1 MPTTKLKNNIYR
13 MMLPFF
19 APPCSRHP
27 LKPVI
32 GRNIN
37 NPHALVSLLRRHHV
51 QGAALLLSDQEQKSI
66 ICSESALPGHEACIS
81 TYFRVASITKT
92 ATAVLAMRFAEEK
105 IFELEK
111 PVRSFFPSLPYD
123 RTLDDITLKHLLSHT
138 SGLIDPPCLESSLE
152 KGVPFTD
159 LLHDAQLFK
168 PGDSFHYSNLGYGL
182 IGSIMESVTD
192 KPVGQIFRQY
202 LFEPL
207 QMNATLEGCLL
218 PRDKI
223 MPVTRVLPYH
233 KDHDLILTPLGSSP
247 LSSPDPYHHYGH
259 TAGSM
264 YTDILSLQKLFD
276 ILRMNHSRFLSGASV
291 NAMKHK
297 YASYGK
303 ISPALSYGFGL
314 LRINDPYISDSLVLG
329 HQGFAYGCADGAFWE
344 EKTGRMMIMLNG
356 GASEARNGRLG
367 CLNRDLLHWAFREEI
382 PSW

>member
-1 MPTTKLKNNIYR
+1 
-13 MMLPFF
+13 
-19 APPCSRHP
+19 
-27 LKPVI
+27 
-32 GRNIN
+32 
-37 NPHALVSLLRRHHV
+37 
-51 QGAALLLSDQEQKSI
+51 
-66 ICSESALPGHEACIS
+66 
-81 TYFRVASITKT
+81 
-92 ATAVLAMRFAEEK
+92 
-105 IFELEK
+105 
-111 PVRSFFPSLPYD
+111 
-123 RTLDDITLKHLLSHT
+123 
-138 SGLIDPPCLESSLE
+138 
-152 KGVPFTD
+152 
-159 LLHDAQLFK
+159 
-168 PGDSFHYSNLGYGL
+168 
-182 IGSIMESVTD
+182 MESVTD
-192 KPVGQIFRQY
+192 KPVGQIFREC

-223 MPVTRVLPYH
+223 MPVTRILPYH
-233 KDHDLILTPLGSSP
+233 KDHDLIITPLGSTP
-247 LSSPDPYHHYGH
+247 ISSPDPYHHYGH